1 MTIRDS
7 PDVRSGRL
15 RELRLHGFK
24 TFADPT
30 RFVFEPGINA
40 VIGPNGS
47 GKSNMADAV
56 RWVLG
61 EQSNRSL
68 RTRRGDDVIFTGSQQ
83 RRPQGMAEAIL
94 TLDNFDGW
102 LPIDFGEVSI
112 GRRAYRSGESEY
124 LINGAPARL
133 RDVVDLL
140 AGGRLGANELVV
152 VGQGTVDAAL
162 SLRPEERRQLFEEAA
177 GVKSLQVR
185 KNEALA
191 RLARARDNLTRAS
204 DLIAELR
211 PRARRLVLQ
220 AQHQQE
226 HDSLGDR
233 ARWLVGALHR
243 RREHVLQERAGEARR
258 AAAAAEA
265 SLAAFRRDQESGRA
279 EVLAAEGRYWTAE
292 QSARAAAER
301 REATRDAVIRAESR
315 LESLAAREREAA
327 STVAGL
333 EPELAMVEEQLSEGL
348 PDATHAEGAIAAAR
362 AAEAR
367 WRAAVAALRDA
378 EDRSIALEEEAE
390 RARQAARTRAR
401 DVLQRV
407 EQSAAIAARTRRLED
422 ELADAREALVAA
434 TAESA
439 VARSV
444 AEAAAS
450 DSVDAE
456 QELASARRQRDEV
469 SGTAADGRRLADE
482 VEARVRL
489 MTAELAELRHRGEQ
503 AASVEGV
510 LRTAGWRGLLDEIE
524 PPSDAWL
531 ALEAVVGGE
540 LEHALLWR
548 DDDLRPRLEAAG
560 GVVHLLAAEL
570 QPPEDRAQAMAAVG
584 GTQTLAEWLG
594 LSNAPRLLRRAVVV
608 PDLDALLA
616 GWGRLPEG
624 WVAVTPAGDLADARG
639 VLTLHG
645 SGEAWSRVAARRHA
659 R

>member
-1 MTIRDS
+1 MTIRES
-7 PDVRSGRL
+7 PGVRSGRL

-102 LPIDFGEVSI
+102 LPIEFGEVSI

-133 RDVVDLL
+133 REVVDLL

-191 RLARARDNLTRAS
+191 RLGRARDNLTRAS

-211 PRARRLVLQ
+211 PRARRLGLQ

-226 HDSLGDR
+226 HDSLGHR
-233 ARWLVGALHR
+233 ARWLVGTLHR
-243 RREHVLQERAGEARR
+243 RRQHLLQERAGEARR
-258 AAAAAEA
+258 AVAAAEGA
-265 SLAAFRRDQESGRA
+265 LAAFRRDQESGRA
-279 EVLAAEGRYWTAE
+279 EVLAAEGRYGTADR
-292 QSARAAAER
+292 SARAAAER
-301 REATRDAVIRAESR
+301 REATRDGVIRAETR
-315 LESLAAREREAA
+315 LESLAARERETA

-333 EPELAMVEEQLSEGL
+333 ERELAMIEEQLSEGL
-348 PDATHAEGAIAAAR
+348 PDATHAESVISAAR

-367 WRAAVAALRDA
+367 WVAAVTALRDA
-378 EDRSIALEEEAE
+378 EDRSIALEGEAE
-390 RARQAARTRAR
+390 RARHAARARAR

-422 ELADAREALVAA
+422 ELAGAREELVAA

-439 VARSV
+439 VARSL
-444 AEAAAS
+444 AEAA
-450 DSVDAE
+450 DTDLVDAE
-456 QELASARRQRDEV
+456 QELASARRQRDEA
-469 SGTAADGRRLADE
+469 SGAADDGRRLADE
-482 VEARVRL
+482 LEARVRL
-489 MTAELAELRHRGEQ
+489 MTAELEELRHRGEQ

-540 LEHALLWR
+540 LERALLWR
-548 DDDLRPRLEAAG
+548 DDDLRPRLETAR
-560 GVVHLLAAEL
+560 GVVRLLAAEV
-570 QPPEDRAQAMAAVG
+570 QPSEDRAQAMAAVG

-594 LSNAPRLLRRAVVV
+594 LPNAPRLLRRAVVV
-608 PDLDALLA
+608 SDLDALLA
-616 GWGRLPEG
+616 GWDRLPEG

-645 SGEAWSRVAARRHA
+645 RGEA
-659 R
+659 